1 VEGGDAGDAL
11 KDLGKVAGIFK
22 SYGAGDI
29 DQPQISVAQKRFCL
43 GDADIIE
50 IDIEGGACFFA
61 KNAAEIIGREVAEMR
76 ELLDGDF
83 FAVVALNVLD
93 AAVDGI

>member
-1 VEGGDAGDAL
+1 MEGGDAGDAL

-22 SYGAGDI
+22 TYGAGDI

-43 GDADIIE
+43 GDADIVE
-50 IDIEGGACFFA
+50 VDIEGGACFFVE
-61 KNAAEIIGREVAEMR
+61 NAAEIIGGEIAEMG

-83 FAVVALNVLD
+83 FAVVALDVLD